1 MGQAFTDNP
10 PFPRGQY
17 QQFYTTTP
25 ATAAAE
31 QPLFGVLGCEWDFQD
46 NLWDTGNN
54 GPPTIRSSTP
64 VRCRLVKNNTGS
76 AILPKQACKID
87 PADAGSITALTSA
100 VTDQY
105 GIADEF
111 LPAAGVP
118 DKGIFWMVTRGNT
131 KALSA
136 ASLIAN
142 WTAGDYL
149 VASGVTGG
157 TIDLFDYSLVPTT
170 ATPFH
175 TSWTALKNARAR
187 ATAANTTGGSTATV
201 QMTE

>member
-1 MGQAFTDNP
+1 MQAFSNDP

-31 QPLFGVLGCEWDFQD
+31 QPLYGVLGCEWDFPD
-46 NLWDTGNN
+46 NLWDTGAN

-76 AILPKQACKID
+76 AILPKYACKLD
-87 PADAGSITALTSA
+87 PADAGSVTALTTA
-100 VTDQY
+100 TTDQY
-105 GIADEF
+105 ALADEF

-118 DKGIFWMVTRGNT
+118 DKGIFWVVTRGNA
-131 KALSA
+131 KAIAA

-142 WTAGDYL
+142 ATAGAYL
-149 VASGVTGG
+149 VASGVTSGAL
-157 TIDLFDYSLVPTT
+157 DMVDFSLVPTT
-170 ATPFH
+170 ATPSSNYF
-175 TSWTALKNARAR
+175 LNVKNARAR
-187 ATAANTTGGSTATV
+187 ATASNSTGGATITV